1 MSNFSDL
8 FGEIS
13 KDLNKGFETL
23 NKSVNELFNTA
34 TGADGEPQEGATTN
48 EKGFTVPLINIVET
62 PESFRV
68 EVAAPGYEKKNFKLQ
83 IENDALIIKGKKSEV
98 QANKGET
105 SLMQEHNYD
114 EFKRSFSLNEKIGI
128 KSFLDVLYGKF
139 RFIESRLNTRNHIEK
154 KSPHLLTKEMQ
165 VLSLHSDHDAILNTY
180 RKDRRKD
187 LGKKIMIKS
196 IEQIKEDKNEK
207 KIELSAQKYLLKFY
221 LELGFKKTGKEY
233 LEDGI
238 PHVKMILKI

>member
-23 NKSVNELFNTA
+23 NKSVNDLFNTA

-114 EFKRSFSLNEKIGI
+114 EFKRSFSLNEKINATKISAAYKEGI
-128 KSFLDVLYGKF
+128 LYV
-139 RFIESRLNTRNHIEK
+139 T
-154 KSPHLLTKEMQ
+154 
-165 VLSLHSDHDAILNTY
+165 
-180 RKDRRKD
+180 
-187 LGKKIMIKS
+187 LGKK
-196 IEQIKEDKNEK
+196 NEF
-207 KIELSAQKYLLKFY
+207 IQAHDLDIDIF
-221 LELGFKKTGKEY
+221 
-233 LEDGI
+233 
-238 PHVKMILKI
+238 